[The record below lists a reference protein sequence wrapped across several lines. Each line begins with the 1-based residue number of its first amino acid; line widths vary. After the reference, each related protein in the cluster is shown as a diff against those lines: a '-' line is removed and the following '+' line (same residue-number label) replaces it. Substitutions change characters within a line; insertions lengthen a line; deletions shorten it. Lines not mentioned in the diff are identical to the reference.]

1 MWLWDTLIYNPIFNA
16 LVWLYNVIPG
26 NDIGVAIVM
35 LTIVIKFI
43 LYPLTHKSLKSQ
55 KALQEIQPKVKEL
68 QTKYKDN
75 KEEQARQLM
84 ELYKAEKVSPMSSC
98 LPILVQMPFII
109 AVYQVFV
116 HGLASEG
123 FERLYGFVS
132 NPGTI
137 DTVSFNVVNM
147 AQASIVLA
155 VLAALAQYV
164 QAKMMSRTK
173 PATVDNKEIEGSQDE
188 KMLSAM
194 NKQMM
199 YFMPVMTL
207 IIGATL
213 PAGLTLYWLVSTLF
227 MVGQQAILLYSKRAT
242 PAS

>member
-1 MWLWDTLIYNPIFNA
+1 MWLWDTLIYNPIFNI

-26 NDIGVAIVM
+26 NDIGVAIIA
-35 LTIVIKFI
+35 LTLLIRFA
-43 LYPLTHKSLKSQ
+43 LYPLTRKSLKSQ
-55 KALQEIQPKVKEL
+55 KALQEIQPKVKEI

-123 FERLYGFVS
+123 FERLYGFVA

-137 DTVSFNVVNM
+137 NTVSFNVVNM
-147 AQASIVLA
+147 AEASIVLA
-155 VLAALAQYV
+155 VLAGIAQYA
-164 QAKMMSRTK
+164 QAKMMTRNK
-173 PATVDNKEIEGSQDE
+173 PATVQGKEVEGSQDE

-194 NKQMM
+194 NKQML
-199 YFMPVMTL
+199 YFMPVMTV

-213 PAGLTLYWLVSTLF
+213 PAGLTLYWFVSTLF
-227 MVGQQAILLYSKRAT
+227 MVIQQLIMFRAT
-242 PAS
+242 QSASA